1 MTCGK
6 KTFPAGGKVSKGKRP
21 SRAELGRLYSLFA
34 REEFIEPDPL
44 SFLRKCRK
52 KEDREVVALIASALA
67 FGRVE
72 LILKAIEEVL
82 TRLSRLPG
90 KGEAETLKKNSP
102 ESLEK
107 AFSSFKYRFVSGQA
121 LALFLA
127 GAGALLREYSSL
139 EDAFLAGYDADRH
152 TDLLPALENFGNGL
166 CRFFPEGKSFLFP
179 VPSGK
184 SACKRPLL
192 MLRWLVR
199 DRDVDTG
206 TWKKI
211 PKNLLLVPLDTH
223 MFRTAKALGLCSGK
237 TPTLAAAKEITQAFA
252 RIDPEDPVKFDFP
265 LTRFGINPAFKGKS
279 LFSCSCRKGD
289 NV

>member
-6 KTFPAGGKVSKGKRP
+6 KTLAAGGKVSGGKRP

-52 KEDREVVALIASALA
+52 KEDREVVALLASSLA

-72 LILKAIEEVL
+72 LILKAVEEVL
-82 TRLSRLPG
+82 TRLSCLPG
-90 KGEAETLKKNSP
+90 KGEAQTLRQNSP
-102 ESLEK
+102 EALEK
-107 AFSSFKYRFVSGQA
+107 AFSSFRYRFVSGRE

-139 EDAFLAGYDADRH
+139 EDAFLAGYDEGNHA
-152 TDLLPALENFGNGL
+152 DLLPALESFGNRL

-211 PKNLLLVPLDTH
+211 PKKLLLVPLDTH
-223 MFRTAKALGLCSGK
+223 MFRTAKSLGFCSGK

-265 LTRFGINPAFKGKS
+265 LTRFGINPTFRGKS
-279 LFSCSCRKGD
+279 LFSCSSRKGD
-289 NV
+289 TL

>member
-90 KGEAETLKKNSP
+90 KGEAETLK
-102 ESLEK
+102 
-107 AFSSFKYRFVSGQA
+107 
-121 LALFLA
+121 
-127 GAGALLREYSSL
+127 
-139 EDAFLAGYDADRH
+139 
-152 TDLLPALENFGNGL
+152 
-166 CRFFPEGKSFLFP
+166 
-179 VPSGK
+179 
-184 SACKRPLL
+184 
-192 MLRWLVR
+192 
-199 DRDVDTG
+199 
-206 TWKKI
+206 
-211 PKNLLLVPLDTH
+211 
-223 MFRTAKALGLCSGK
+223 
-237 TPTLAAAKEITQAFA
+237 
-252 RIDPEDPVKFDFP
+252 
-265 LTRFGINPAFKGKS
+265 
-279 LFSCSCRKGD
+279 
-289 NV
+289 